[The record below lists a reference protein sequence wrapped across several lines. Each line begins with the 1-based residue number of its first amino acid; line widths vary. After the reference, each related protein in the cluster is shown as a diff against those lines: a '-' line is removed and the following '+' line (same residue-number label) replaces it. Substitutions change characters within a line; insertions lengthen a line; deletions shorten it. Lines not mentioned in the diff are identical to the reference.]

1 MGLLKQF
8 GTGLQKAR
16 KSRGLTQE
24 DFSLVSSRT
33 YLSSLE
39 RGIKAPT
46 ITKIHDIAAVL
57 GVHPLSLVAFA
68 YLPTDVA
75 DRKKIFSQVIA
86 ELESFEDQCDSRD
99 PP

>member
-8 GTGLQKAR
+8 GSGLQKAR

-24 DFSLVSSRT
+24 DFSVVSSRT

-46 ITKIHDIAAVL
+46 ITKIDDIAAVL

-68 YLPTDVA
+68 YLPKDIA
-75 DRKKIFSQVIA
+75 ERKKLFFQVIA
-86 ELESFEDQCDSRD
+86 DLESFEDQGDSRD
-99 PP
+99 AQ

>member
-8 GTGLQKAR
+8 GVGLQKAR

-24 DFSLVSSRT
+24 DFSVVSSRT

-46 ITKIHDIAAVL
+46 ITKIDDIAAVL

-68 YLPTDVA
+68 YMPADVE
-75 DRKKIFSQVIA
+75 DRKKLLSQVIDD
-86 ELESFEDQCDSRD
+86 LESFENQGDIRDSR
-99 PP
+99 

>member
-1 MGLLKQF
+1 VGLLKQF

-75 DRKKIFSQVIA
+75 ARKKIFSQVIA

>member
-24 DFSLVSSRT
+24 DFSVVSSRT

-46 ITKIHDIAAVL
+46 ITKIDEIAAVL
-57 GVHPLSLVAFA
+57 GVHPLSLLAFA
-68 YLPTDVA
+68 YLSEDVA
-75 DRKKIFSQVIA
+75 ERKKLFSQVIA
-86 ELESFEDQCDSRD
+86 DLESFEDQGDSRD
-99 PP
+99 PR

>member
-1 MGLLKQF
+1 VGLLKQF

-24 DFSLVSSRT
+24 DFSVVSSRT

-46 ITKIHDIAAVL
+46 ITKIDDIAAVL

-68 YLPTDVA
+68 YLPTDVEE
-75 DRKKIFSQVIA
+75 RKKLFSKVIA
-86 ELESFEDQCDSRD
+86 DLESFEDQGDSHDSR
-99 PP
+99 